1 MTVLYIKGSILHINE
16 ISSLGFL
23 IANEIITRNDF
34 IQIKGDIMISNI
46 KYFAKLSF
54 GCFIMAI
61 GVHFFKFPNAFNFG
75 GVSGLAVL
83 VSSTELITASA
94 FNLIANFIL
103 LIIGC
108 FFLGRTFITTT
119 AYCSTLLSLLIY
131 GFDYF
136 YPLNTPLTNDPM
148 LELFFAISLPA
159 VGAAIIFN
167 LDSSSG
173 GMDIVAMILKKFT
186 SINIGSALM
195 ISNIF
200 ITAGSFIFFDIKTA
214 LYSLVGLAI
223 SSLLIDNV
231 IESINLCKYFNVV
244 CNDPK
249 PICDFI
255 TKELKRSATF
265 VEGTGAFT
273 GKNKYI
279 IFTVMNRVQALKLR
293 NFIKLQE
300 PTAFI
305 LISNTSE
312 IVGKGF
318 HKG

>member
-1 MTVLYIKGSILHINE
+1 MLSK
-16 ISSLGFL
+16 
-23 IANEIITRNDF
+23 
-34 IQIKGDIMISNI
+34 I
-46 KYFAKLSF
+46 KYFANLSF
-54 GCFIMAI
+54 ACIIMAV

-83 VSSTELITASA
+83 VYSTGVMTAST
-94 FNLIANFIL
+94 FNLIANFLL
-103 LIIGC
+103 LIVGF
-108 FFLGRTFITTT
+108 FFLGKSFIAST
-119 AYCSTLLSLLIY
+119 AYCSTFISLLIF
-131 GFDYF
+131 GFEIF
-136 YPLNTPLTNDPM
+136 IPLNGPLTNDPM
-148 LELFFAISLPA
+148 LELLFAIAFPA

-167 LDSSSG
+167 LGSSSG

-186 SINIGSALM
+186 SFNIGSALM

-200 ITAGSFIFFDIKTA
+200 ITAGSFILFDIKTA

-249 PICDFI
+249 PICDYI
-255 TKELKRSATF
+255 TNDLKRSATF
-265 VEGTGAFT
+265 VGGTGAFT
-273 GKNKYI
+273 GKDKYI

-293 NFIKLQE
+293 NFIKIQE